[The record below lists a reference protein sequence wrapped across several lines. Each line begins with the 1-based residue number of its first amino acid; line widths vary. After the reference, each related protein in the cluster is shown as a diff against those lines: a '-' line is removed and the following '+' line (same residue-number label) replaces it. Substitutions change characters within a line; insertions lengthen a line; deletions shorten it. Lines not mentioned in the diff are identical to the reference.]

1 MEVSRFVW
9 PNIANICIQI
19 YNLEDN
25 ILTYLCFILHHWNRF
40 LIGKGII
47 ITSGRCTQTD
57 IPYSV
62 ILNWTLVRDG
72 AKKSHLFLG
81 SLCVLIFRLFMY
93 NSGMMNELDE
103 DLEVLDRVP
112 FDLDAAVRDLQVG
125 PTSNLL
131 SRDAAG
137 ANVVR

>member
-1 MEVSRFVW
+1 M
-9 PNIANICIQI
+9 
-19 YNLEDN
+19 
-25 ILTYLCFILHHWNRF
+25 
-40 LIGKGII
+40 
-47 ITSGRCTQTD
+47 
-57 IPYSV
+57 
-62 ILNWTLVRDG
+62 VRDG
-72 AKKSHLFLG
+72 AKKSYLFLG